1 MLLVNLVYH
10 QSLCALHSS
19 IVPLFCWSKGDGTY
33 SSARQLSAQVA
44 YEHSGSISALI
55 KSALDTN
62 CPISAMPLFVAYAAY
77 SSYAV
82 QIPFL
87 WCSEVSVKERA
98 RTNVEANI
106 SMIQHMSSYW
116 KLASLL
122 VGDHQNIGRLTK
134 LTYVQQV
141 YARCLYDMHNQNPP
155 ILSNEPRFTDG
166 VVLANFNVDL
176 RPAKSSILEFTGI
189 LRSRD
194 NGYVKPGEEN
204 HDLSSMQQNTT
215 ALPQKSTDG
224 VDTQPETHTIE
235 NRPLGGLRPQS
246 DAFYTNVEQLQTVNQ
261 LNLGGNEWP
270 TLDMFGSLLDADMTR
285 LLPMGDDVDF
295 SFLNTDA
302 MAWDLGDEF

>member
-1 MLLVNLVYH
+1 M
-10 QSLCALHSS
+10 
-19 IVPLFCWSKGDGTY
+19 VPLFCWSKGDGTY

-55 KSALDTN
+55 KSALDIN
-62 CPISAMPLFVAYAAY
+62 CPTSAMPLFVAYAAY

-98 RTNVEANI
+98 RANVEANI
-106 SMIQHMSSYW
+106 SMIQQMSSYW

-122 VGDHQNIGRLTK
+122 
-134 LTYVQQV
+134 QV
-141 YARCLYDMHNQNPP
+141 YARCLYDMHNRNPP

-166 VVLANFNVDL
+166 VVLATFNVDL
-176 RPAKSSILEFTGI
+176 RAAKSSILEFTGI

-204 HDLSSMQQNTT
+204 HDLSSCQQNTT
-215 ALPQKSTDG
+215 ALPQNPSFE
-224 VDTQPETHTIE
+224 VDTQLETHNIE
-235 NRPLGGLRPQS
+235 NKPLEGSHPQP
-246 DAFYTNVEQLQTVNQ
+246 DAFYTNDEQLQTMNQ
-261 LNLGGNEWP
+261 LDLGGNEWP
-270 TLDMFGSLLDADMTR
+270 TLDVFGSLLDADMTR

-295 SFLNTDA
+295 SFLNTDV